1 MAKPIVVIF
10 SVVCDDGIDEIERP
24 IIEQS
29 GAEIVVVN
37 NLEEFEPYISKMEVL
52 IIANAD
58 INRDV
63 LSRAVK
69 CKAVVRHG
77 MGVDNVDVKAATD
90 FGIMV
95 CNVPDFNLEEVSDHA
110 LAFALALARYMPHY
124 NWTVQQDKTWHHMS
138 YPVPRRIGSM
148 ALGIVGFGRI
158 GRVLARKAIPL
169 FGEVSAYDPY
179 MDREAAARAGVRVYD
194 ELDDLLRESD
204 IVSVHVPMTEETYHL
219 IDERRIRLM
228 KPTAHL
234 INTSRGSLVDMEAL
248 TVALREGVI
257 AGAGFD
263 VIEGEFSPDMN
274 HPMFGEKRF
283 FFTPHTAWYT
293 QDALRKLRTI
303 SSEEARDV
311 VMGKIPIGR
320 LNGVPIRDTEQTG

>member
-1 MAKPIVVIF
+1 MEKPIVVIF
-10 SVVCDDGIDEIERP
+10 SVVCDDGIEEIERP

-29 GAEIVVVN
+29 GAEIIVVN
-37 NLEEFEPYISKMEVL
+37 NLEEFEPVIAKMDVL

-77 MGVDNVDVKAATD
+77 MGVDNVDVKAATE

-124 NWTVQQDKTWHHMS
+124 NWTVQQDKVWHHMS

-148 ALGIVGFGRI
+148 NLGVVGFGKI
-158 GRVLARKAIPL
+158 GRYLARKAKPL
-169 FGEVSAYDPY
+169 FGEVTAYDPF
-179 MDREAAARAGVRVYD
+179 MDHAAASEMGVRVYA
-194 ELDDLLRESD
+194 ELDDLLREAD
-204 IVSVHVPMTEETYHL
+204 IVSIHVPMVEETFHL
-219 IDERRIRLM
+219 IDDRRIRLM

-248 TVALREGVI
+248 TAALKEGVI

-274 HPMFGEKRF
+274 HPMFSEKRF

-303 SSEEARDV
+303 SSEEARDA
-311 VMGKIPIGR
+311 VMGKIPVGR
-320 LNGVPIRDTEQTG
+320 LNGVPFRNV

>member
-1 MAKPIVVIF
+1 MGKPIVCIF
-10 SVVCDDGIDEIERP
+10 SVVCEDGIEEIERP

-37 NLEEFEPYISKMEVL
+37 TLEEFEPVIPEMEVL

-77 MGVDNVDVKAATD
+77 MGVDNVDVTAATE

-148 ALGIVGFGRI
+148 RLGIVGFGKI
-158 GRVLARKAIPL
+158 GRYLARKAKPL
-169 FGEVSAYDPY
+169 FGEVVAYDPF
-179 MDREAAARAGVRVYD
+179 MDRNAADEMGVRVYD

-204 IVSVHVPMTEETYHL
+204 IVSLHVPSTKETFHL
-219 IDERRIRLM
+219 IDDRRIHLM

-234 INTSRGSLVDMEAL
+234 INTSRGPLVDQDAL
-248 TVALREGVI
+248 IAALQEGVI
-257 AGAGFD
+257 AGAGLD
-263 VIEGEFSPDMN
+263 VIEGEFAPDMN
-274 HPMFGEKRF
+274 HPMFSEKRL

-293 QDALRKLRTI
+293 QDALRKLRTT

-311 VMGKIPIGR
+311 VMGKIPVGR
-320 LNGVPIRDTEQTG
+320 LNGVPIRNV